1 MAYPI
6 DRQMDSSLT
15 KMYDLN
21 QRLFVGAFGN
31 GWAYPSSKVDMMSD
45 ETIRSFQR
53 GLDVLKVLN
62 RTNYLTALEVSR
74 AVELPR
80 PTVYRVLET
89 LMKAGFVT
97 RDEVTDVY
105 CLTERVVDLARGYG
119 AASHAIEVAKP
130 LVKAFSEG
138 ICWPAYLHVR
148 DGNDMVTRAIFRSP
162 RSLGYPRIGKRH
174 PLAGSAPG
182 RAFLASLPPCERTT
196 LMCALVNVDSDVAV
210 EENQV
215 ELRQLNQLV
224 RDAEVLGCGFRDGGI
239 VPRTCSIALPIKV
252 NGSAVAYWTIVMMRS
267 VLSVNRA
274 VSAYLDDA
282 RDVVQRIEAIAARS
296 TEGSAVLH

>member
-1 MAYPI
+1 MDTSLINEY
-6 DRQMDSSLT
+6 DRNRRTTFAVALDS
-15 KMYDLN
+15 D
-21 QRLFVGAFGN
+21 
-31 GWAYPSSKVDMMSD
+31 WAYPSSKVDLMSD

-74 AVELPR
+74 AVALPR

-89 LMKAGFVT
+89 LMKAGYVT

-105 CLTERVVDLARGYG
+105 SLTERVVDLACGYS

-148 DGNDMVTRAIFRSP
+148 EGNAMVTRAIFRSP

-182 RAFLASLPPCERTT
+182 RAFLASLPPDERSA
-196 LMCALVNVDSDVAV
+196 LMRDLVNVEADAAG
-210 EENQV
+210 EEHRL
-215 ELRQLNQLV
+215 ELRQLSQLV

-239 VPRTCSIALPIKV
+239 VPRTCSIALPIVV
-252 NGSAVAYWTIVMMRS
+252 NGGAVAYWTIVMMRS

-274 VSAYLDDA
+274 ISTYLDDA
-282 RDVVQRIEAIAARS
+282 RGVVQEIEAIAGRS
-296 TEGSAVLH
+296 KAESAVLH